1 MNKKILF
8 RWVKVFILLYCS
20 IGIAFY
26 YLYEKILFLPKAL
39 PENYQ
44 YHFRSTFTE
53 KHIRYDEGTNFNIIQ
68 FPSTDSVTKGIVLY
82 FHGNKENVNHYAQY
96 AEDFTKQG
104 YEIWM
109 PDYPTYGKSTGILNE
124 KILYEEAVQVYQLA
138 RIKYKPEQI
147 IIYGKSLGPGIA
159 AELASIRDCKRL
171 ILETPYKN
179 IPSIFQHYL
188 WMYPVNR
195 MIRFKIPT
203 NEFLTKVVAPVTIFH
218 GTDDGMIPYKNSS
231 QLKAVLKGIDEFITI
246 KKGEHNDLNAFPLFR
261 NKLDS
266 LLRL

>member
-1 MNKKILF
+1 MNQKILF
-8 RWVKVFILLYCS
+8 RWIKVFILLYCG

-26 YLYEKILFLPKAL
+26 YLYEKILFLPKSL
-39 PENYQ
+39 SENYQ

-53 KHIRYDEGTNFNIIQ
+53 KNIRYDEQTNFNIVQ
-68 FPSTDSVTKGIVLY
+68 FSSNDSIAKGIVLY
-82 FHGNKENVNHYAQY
+82 FHGNKENINHYAQY
-96 AEDFTKQG
+96 AENFTKHG

-109 PDYPTYGKSTGILNE
+109 PDYPSYGKSTGVLTE
-124 KILYEEAVQVYQLA
+124 KIMYEEAWQVYQLA
-138 RIKYKPEQI
+138 RTKYKPEQI
-147 IIYGKSLGPGIA
+147 IIYGKSLGTGIA

-179 IPSIFQHYL
+179 IPSLFQQYL

-203 NEFLTKVVAPVTIFH
+203 NEFLRKVVAPITVFH
-218 GTDDGMIPYKNSS
+218 GTDDKTIPYKNAQ
-231 QLKAVLKGIDEFITI
+231 QLNGVLKGIDEFITI
-246 KKGEHNDLNAFPLFR
+246 EKGEHNNLNAFPLFR

-266 LLRL
+266 LLQL